1 MAVVFATN
9 RSGEHDYSSA
19 EKYGGVRFIT
29 IGNYP
34 VFKTARLVEE
44 IIKALVHSN
53 PDDFLL
59 YSGSGVVASLCTVIW
74 LEMHKKVQML
84 MWDRTEKKYVLRL
97 IDRTEM
103 RVEIERAVDALGR
116 R

>member
-19 EKYGGVRFIT
+19 EKYGGLRFIT

-34 VFKTARLVEE
+34 IFKTARLVEE
-44 IIKALVHSN
+44 IIKALVHSS
-53 PDDFLL
+53 PSDYLL
-59 YSGSGVVASLCTVIW
+59 YSGSGVVASLCTVVWIE
-74 LEMHKKVQML
+74 LHKKVQML
-84 MWDRTEKKYVLRL
+84 MWDRNERKYVLRIVDKSDL
-97 IDRTEM
+97 RL
-103 RVEIERAVDALGR
+103 EIERAVDALGR